1 MDMIF
6 IYDNYDEYNY
16 YDIYDN
22 YDGCNNQVQWFTNF
36 LIKNIK
42 IVVLNLCQINNLQMN
57 FINELLENLKDEKYI
72 PFFGRS

>member
-6 IYDNYDEYNY
+6 IYDNYDEYDY

-57 FINELLENLKDEKYI
+57 FTNQLLENLKDEKYI
-72 PFFGRS
+72 PFLGRS